1 MSVLDDFDT
10 LDEEIRVNF
19 EVLVKKD
26 DLFVKSCLR
35 VGGVNAVVAK
45 EPLHPKILN
54 EAWNAN
60 LDTSFARQLND
71 TIQAIRHSDYQVQKT
86 RPIHSIDCSKVCKG
100 GALGWMRRVATE
112 AESGAI
118 IVVENVTRVPSGDPN
133 IYDDPVYVT
142 NLLLRSWKNEV
153 IHAGDVVIDRRKLTV
168 ILTCPP
174 EDAEIM
180 ERECGLCSYG
190 WKGEFDEYM
199 NKLCEMAE
207 QIVKKEALKS

>member
-45 EPLHPKILN
+45 GPLLPKKLN

-60 LDTSFARQLND
+60 LDTSFARQLNA
-71 TIQAIRHSDYQVQKT
+71 TIQAIRHSDHQVQKT

-100 GALGWMRRVATE
+100 DALGWMRRVATE

-118 IVVENVTRVPSGDPN
+118 IVVENVTRVPSDDPN

-180 ERECGLCSYG
+180 ERECGLCSYAWFG
-190 WKGEFDEYM
+190 DFNKYMDE
-199 NKLCEMAE
+199 LHQMAE
-207 QIVKKEALKS
+207 ETVTLEA

>member
-1 MSVLDDFDT
+1 MSILDDFDT
-10 LDEEIRVNF
+10 LDKDVEKRLKVHIKKEEYFCKGFLGQGNVNVVIAREQPF
-19 EVLVKKD
+19 RKLDGTWEVNLV
-26 DLFVKSCLR
+26 
-35 VGGVNAVVAK
+35 
-45 EPLHPKILN
+45 
-54 EAWNAN
+54 
-60 LDTSFARQLND
+60 TSFARQLYSV
-71 TIQAIRHSDYQVQKT
+71 IQALGSDHQAQKT
-86 RPIHSIDCSKVCKG
+86 RPIYSVDCSKLCKG
-100 GALGWMRRVATE
+100 DAYGWLSKIAK

-180 ERECGLCSYG
+180 ERECGFCSYA
-190 WKGEFDEYM
+190 WFRDFNKYMDE
-199 NKLCEMAE
+199 LHQMAE
-207 QIVKKEALKS
+207 ETVTLEA

>member
-1 MSVLDDFDT
+1 MSILDDFDT

-45 EPLHPKILN
+45 EPLLPKILN

-71 TIQAIRHSDYQVQKT
+71 TIQAIKHSDHQAQKS
-86 RPIHSIDCSKVCKG
+86 RPIYSIDCSKVCKG
-100 GALGWMRRVATE
+100 DAYGWLSKI
-112 AESGAI
+112 AEVEDGAI
-118 IVVENVTRVPSGDPN
+118 IVVENVTRVPSGNPN
-133 IYDDPVYVT
+133 IYDDPTYVT

-153 IHAGDVVIDRRKLTV
+153 IYAGDVVIDRRKLTV

-174 EDAEIM
+174 EDAEIL
-180 ERECGLCSYG
+180 ERECGLCSYA
-190 WKGEFDEYM
+190 WFRDFNKYMDE
-199 NKLCEMAE
+199 LHQMAE
-207 QIVKKEALKS
+207 ETVTLEA

>member
-1 MSVLDDFDT
+1 MSILDDFDT

-45 EPLHPKILN
+45 EPLLPKKLN
-54 EAWNAN
+54 DAWNAN
-60 LDTSFARQLND
+60 LDTSFARQLYSV
-71 TIQAIRHSDYQVQKT
+71 IQALGSDHQAQKT
-86 RPIHSIDCSKVCKG
+86 RPIYSVDCSKLCKG
-100 GALGWMRRVATE
+100 DAYGWLSKIAK

-180 ERECGLCSYG
+180 ERECGFCSYA
-190 WKGEFDEYM
+190 WFRDFNKYMDE
-199 NKLCEMAE
+199 LHQMAE
-207 QIVKKEALKS
+207 ETVTLEA